1 MRLRIRHANGIAT
14 LNNVSNEQTV
24 AELKQQILQT
34 LQLSSTYG
42 IQISGGYPPK
52 PITDDTLVIQNS
64 GLRDGDTLNVKI
76 TENTVQQVETTS
88 SESSFKLVKEGVV
101 QTPNGFLTLRTME
114 DDNSCLFRSI
124 GYVLSR
130 DTSIANELRHES
142 KLIPSHILM
151 SCWVK
156 KENPSLLEKYIQ
168 WIQKPTSWGG
178 AIELSIFSSFFNVEI
193 DSIDVQTGRIDKF
206 GKLLYSIYCTATY
219 SFSGEG
225 SYDERVLIVYSGIHY
240 DALALSPASDSPPE
254 FDQTRFPVTDS
265 YILDAAKEITESLRR
280 GHKYTDVANFTLRC
294 EQCKTGLKGEKDAH
308 NHAAVR
314 H

>member
-76 TENTVQQVETTS
+76 TESTVQQVETTS

-130 DTSIANELRHES
+130 DTSIANELRHVIVERIKADPIS
-142 KLIPSHILM
+142 YPD
-151 SCWVK
+151 V
-156 KENPSLLEKYIQ
+156 LLGQEREKYIQ

-294 EQCKTGLKGEKDAH
+294 EQCKTGLKGEKG
-308 NHAAVR
+308 NYR
-314 H
+314 

>member
-14 LNNVSNEQTV
+14 LNNVSIEQTV

-52 PITDDTLVIQNS
+52 PITNDTLVIQNS
-64 GLRDGDTLNVKI
+64 GLKDGDTLNVKI

-101 QTPNGFLTLRTME
+101 QTPDGFLTLRTME

-130 DTSIANELRHES
+130 DTSIANELRHVIVERIKADPIS
-142 KLIPSHILM
+142 YPD
-151 SCWVK
+151 V
-156 KENPSLLEKYIQ
+156 LLGQEREKYIQ

-206 GKLLYSIYCTATY
+206 G
-219 SFSGEG
+219 EG

-254 FDQTRFPVTDS
+254 FDQTRFPVTDN

-308 NHAAVR
+308 NHAAATGHTHFVEYQ
-314 H
+314 

>member
-14 LNNVSNEQTV
+14 LNNVSNEQTI

-52 PITDDTLVIQNS
+52 PITDDTLVIQSS

-76 TENTVQQVETTS
+76 TESTVQQVETTS
-88 SESSFKLVKEGVV
+88 SESSLKLVKEGVV

-130 DTSIANELRHES
+130 DTSIANELRHVIVERIKADPIS
-142 KLIPSHILM
+142 YPDVLLGNRFKNS
-151 SCWVK
+151 
-156 KENPSLLEKYIQ
+156 SLLEKYIQ

-206 GKLLYSIYCTATY
+206 G
-219 SFSGEG
+219 EG
-225 SYDERVLIVYSGIHY
+225 SYDERVLIVYSGIRN
-240 DALALSPASDSPPE
+240 D
-254 FDQTRFPVTDS
+254 R
-265 YILDAAKEITESLRR
+265 
-280 GHKYTDVANFTLRC
+280 
-294 EQCKTGLKGEKDAH
+294 
-308 NHAAVR
+308 
-314 H
+314 

>member
-130 DTSIANELRHES
+130 DTSIANELRHVERIKADPIS
-142 KLIPSHILM
+142 YPD
-151 SCWVK
+151 V
-156 KENPSLLEKYIQ
+156 LLGQEREKYIQ

-206 GKLLYSIYCTATY
+206 
-219 SFSGEG
+219 GEG

>member
-14 LNNVSNEQTV
+14 LNNVSIEQTV

-52 PITDDTLVIQNS
+52 PITNDTLVIQNS
-64 GLRDGDTLNVKI
+64 GLKDGDTLNVKI

-101 QTPNGFLTLRTME
+101 QTPDGFLTLRTME

-130 DTSIANELRHES
+130 DTSIANELRHVIVERIKADPIS
-142 KLIPSHILM
+142 YPD
-151 SCWVK
+151 V
-156 KENPSLLEKYIQ
+156 LLGQEREKYIQ

-206 GKLLYSIYCTATY
+206 G
-219 SFSGEG
+219 EG

-254 FDQTRFPVTDS
+254 FDQTRFPVTDN

-294 EQCKTGLKGEKDAH
+294 EQCKTGLKGEKG
-308 NHAAVR
+308 NCR
-314 H
+314 